1 MMEQLRRPART
12 PPPALHAPAWDT
24 SPMAAVQQW
33 FEGVL
38 AERMSG
44 LPFLNPALSVHA
56 FDFRHVE
63 GDWLG
68 GVVTP
73 WSVQLMLLPGG
84 GELWTDTPAG
94 SRSLVTL
101 PVGTL
106 PFIADEGDARL
117 PAFQYFPLLNTVTG
131 IADEQAARALV
142 QDALATACQPPA
154 AATGPAPA
162 DTPASPPPVDTSRRR
177 FLRFGGT
184 PAGR

>member
-1 MMEQLRRPART
+1 
-12 PPPALHAPAWDT
+12 
-24 SPMAAVQQW
+24 
-33 FEGVL
+33 
-38 AERMSG
+38 
-44 LPFLNPALSVHA
+44 
-56 FDFRHVE
+56 
-63 GDWLG
+63 
-68 GVVTP
+68 
-73 WSVQLMLLPGG
+73 MLLPGG

-131 IADEQAARALV
+131 IADDQAARALV

-184 PAGR
+184 PARR